1 MMIAS
6 HTKRLLNFLAI
17 RRIVIMSLKALKM
30 NGVIFEPRAA
40 YQGWKSARSHDHTFA
55 RPYDRTT
62 AGQTTQIRPKESQS
76 CCLWTIKFPKRI
88 VIITL

>member
-6 HTKRLLNFLAI
+6 HTKRLLIFLAI

-30 NGVIFEPRAA
+30 NEVIFEPRAA

-55 RPYDRTT
+55 RPHDRTTARPHDHTFARPHDRTT
-62 AGQTTQIRPKESQS
+62 AGQTT
-76 CCLWTIKFPKRI
+76 
-88 VIITL
+88 